1 MRRSTVPSLPLHLVF
16 PGFWYHLV
24 FGIILYHIRMHY
36 ETNSDI
42 ANNDLVSNDYKTNFH
57 AIGFFNE
64 ADTLESSSIL
74 IYSDLQ
80 TCLFMHWS

>member
-1 MRRSTVPSLPLHLVF
+1 
-16 PGFWYHLV
+16 
-24 FGIILYHIRMHY
+24 MHY

-57 AIGFFNE
+57 AIGFFIE

-74 IYSDLQ
+74 IYSELQ
-80 TCLFMHWS
+80 ASLCTQWSWLEATLIKW